1 MDGDDMSKS
10 KIFIGLVLL
19 VVIALATVM
28 FTQVTLAKRAV
39 EDDSDKIAEGD
50 RLAIQT
56 LAFDFVRKVF
66 SQEAGEAD
74 PSPYLAKDAEGLRK
88 LLDIRRTLKAH
99 DPYRSDQ
106 AAQFTLENS
115 RYRIQGDSIEVEL
128 ETLEKTESGEGV
140 TTYRLLVVKEA
151 GHWKIL
157 KALSDD
163 GVTHEEFFDAPDVFK
178 AYDMANYD
186 KDIDRI
192 NIDKR
197 IAKLDA
203 LAEQV
208 NKSG

>member
-1 MDGDDMSKS
+1 MVVVVVVGV
-10 KIFIGLVLL
+10 LVLTGMMAGNIISRQEAL
-19 VVIALATVM
+19 KGDGEKLAAGDRAAIEALAM
-28 FTQVTLAKRAV
+28 
-39 EDDSDKIAEGD
+39 
-50 RLAIQT
+50 
-56 LAFDFVRKVF
+56 DFVRKVF
-66 SQEAGEAD
+66 SQEAGEAGEAD

-99 DPYRSDQ
+99 DPYRSEQ

-163 GVTHEEFFDAPDVFK
+163 GVTHEEFFDASDVFK

>member
-1 MDGDDMSKS
+1 MTKTKG
-10 KIFIGLVLL
+10 FIAVVVVVVLVLTGMMVGNIISRQEAL
-19 VVIALATVM
+19 KGDGEKLAAGDRAAIEALAM
-28 FTQVTLAKRAV
+28 
-39 EDDSDKIAEGD
+39 
-50 RLAIQT
+50 
-56 LAFDFVRKVF
+56 DFVRKVF

-74 PSPYLAKDAEGLRK
+74 PSPYLAKDADGLRK

-99 DPYRSDQ
+99 DLYRSDQ

-151 GHWKIL
+151 RHWKIL